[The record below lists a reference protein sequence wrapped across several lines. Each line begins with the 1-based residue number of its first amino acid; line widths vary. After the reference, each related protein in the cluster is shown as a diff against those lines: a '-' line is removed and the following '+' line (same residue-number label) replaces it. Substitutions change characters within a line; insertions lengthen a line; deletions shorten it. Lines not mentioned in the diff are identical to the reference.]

1 MARPYTGRP
10 HPRRRPKEREASP
23 TTRPEFDSF
32 RPPPLKKGIRPV
44 EAPGPFPDGE
54 GPHYAHSREDVLGA
68 ELTANEVEELV
79 QDCMYGNRQINLGR
93 DGLVH
98 NMLELIHTHWK
109 RRRCAKVKC
118 KGVPTVDM
126 ATVRRELEDSQV
138 TNLSAQDKT
147 GGKIIHQAGGAL
159 FLFRGRNYNYRLR
172 PTFPVMLWKPPMPIY
187 PPLVEESPGGLTKH
201 ELAALR
207 REGKKLPPL
216 CRLAKNGVYIAL
228 VDDVRAAFDI
238 QELVQVDCTGLE
250 KGDYKK
256 IGAKLKAMVPCVLLS
271 FERERILA
279 WRGREWPPSP
289 SGRPYVQASHL
300 FDPVTPVAGTSGD
313 LAPGDA
319 QDSDAGTSRHGGIGL
334 QPGQELEALWSQAE
348 VAGLL
353 RPVSAEG
360 DAGLTVDE
368 TSAHSGSHSHGECTA
383 VESRHRSGGSSQQD
397 AD

>member
-54 GPHYAHSREDVLGA
+54 GPHYAHSREDVLGP
-68 ELTANEVEELV
+68 ELTTNEVEELV

-109 RRRCAKVKC
+109 RRRCAKIKC

-126 ATVRRELEDSQV
+126 ATVRRELEDKS
-138 TNLSAQDKT
+138 
-147 GGKIIHQAGGAL
+147 GGKIIHQAGGTL

-172 PTFPVMLWKPPMPIY
+172 PSFPVMLWKPPTPIY
-187 PPLVEESPGGLTKH
+187 PPLIEDSPGGLTKH

-228 VDDVRAAFDI
+228 VDDVRAAFDN
-238 QELVQVDCTGLE
+238 QELVQVDCAGLE

-271 FERERILA
+271 FEREQILA
-279 WRGREWPPSP
+279 WRGTEWPPSHF
-289 SGRPYVQASHL
+289 GRPEAQASHPL
-300 FDPVTPVAGTSGD
+300 DPVTPVAGTSGD
-313 LAPGDA
+313 LAPGDF
-319 QDSDAGTSRHGGIGL
+319 QDSDVQTSRHGGIGLQGL

-353 RPVSAEG
+353 RPVSYEN
-360 DAGLTVDE
+360 DVGLTVE
-368 TSAHSGSHSHGECTA
+368 EASAHSSSHSHGDCTA
-383 VESRHRSGGSSQQD
+383 VGSRHRSGGGSQQD
-397 AD
+397 GN